1 MSYTAEID
9 TVDEEQW
16 QRLLGQFDDASIFQ
30 TWTYGSARWGER
42 HLSHAVIRDG
52 GEVIAL
58 AQIILLGMPLLG
70 GILAYAIFGPVWQ
83 RHGRAPDV
91 GSLAKT
97 MIALREAYAVQR
109 RLCLRLRWWGYDLPD
124 DVRTVVLTEGLWRE
138 TRPLH
143 NTCIIDLSPSE
154 NQLRAAMDKK
164 WRANLRKA
172 EQQGLTVSR
181 HSDAE
186 GVGIFVALYRQMHER
201 KRFNYD
207 DSCFWAE
214 CYPEFPDEYRPEIFI
229 CRQSNVPVAGAI
241 VSAIGNRA
249 FYLHGASGDAGLEVR
264 AGYFLQW
271 MIVRWLKDRGRC
283 RWST

>member
-52 GEVIAL
+52 GEAIAL

-124 DVRTVVLTEGLWRE
+124 DVRSGRSDR
-138 TRPLH
+138 RPLARDPASAQH
-143 NTCIIDLSPSE
+143 
-154 NQLRAAMDKK
+154 
-164 WRANLRKA
+164 
-172 EQQGLTVSR
+172 VY
-181 HSDAE
+181 
-186 GVGIFVALYRQMHER
+186 YRSFSFRE
-201 KRFNYD
+201 
-207 DSCFWAE
+207 
-214 CYPEFPDEYRPEIFI
+214 
-229 CRQSNVPVAGAI
+229 
-241 VSAIGNRA
+241 SATLG
-249 FYLHGASGDAGLEVR
+249 HG
-264 AGYFLQW
+264 
-271 MIVRWLKDRGRC
+271 
-283 RWST
+283 